1 MNMDWVLQVEEVVD
15 EGDREEEEEGGG
27 REEQGGGRGR
37 GKRRKSSRRREE
49 KGLDVGLTSQSMQV
63 SGNSFYQK
71 AQAMV
76 GGGHSR
82 RPPQPEPGK
91 FLPPPSALPD
101 Y

>member
-1 MNMDWVLQVEEVVD
+1 MNTDWVLQVEEVVD

-76 GGGHSR
+76 GGGIAEDHLSQSPVSFSHPQC
-82 RPPQPEPGK
+82 PP
-91 FLPPPSALPD
+91 
-101 Y
+101 